1 MAIQK
6 QIKIKNKKA
15 KFHYELLEGFTAG
28 IQLAGTEI
36 KSIRMGKASI
46 GESFCEVKNGE
57 VYIVNMYIDEYD
69 WGTHYN
75 HKIRRDRK
83 LLLNKREIAKLEKK
97 TKETG
102 LTIVPTLL
110 FINDKGLAKLRVFLA
125 RGKKLYDKRNSLKEK
140 DIRRDIERIQ
150 KNF

>member
-46 GESFCEVKNGE
+46 AESFCEIKNGE
-57 VYIVNMYIDEYD
+57 AYIINMYIDEYG
-69 WGTHYN
+69 WGTHFN
-75 HKIRRDRK
+75 HKIRRERK
-83 LLLNKREIAKLEKK
+83 LLLNRREINKLEKK

-125 RGKKLYDKRNSLKEK
+125 KGKKLYDKRNTLKEK
-140 DIRRDIERIQ
+140 DIRRDIERTQ